1 MNIYQKLGVARVK
14 LQQKNLKK
22 SGENKFSNFRYY
34 ELADFLPS
42 INEIFAELGLLSVF
56 NLTEDKAILTI
67 INSEKTDEIQQFTT
81 PIAKVELKGCTEIQA
96 IGACSTY
103 ARRYLYM
110 NALEIT
116 ETDVL
121 DKNAGNKEVISDKPV
136 EKKEVE
142 TDKPICPIC
151 GKPTNQK
158 ALDVWGCCSTCKA
171 NKVKEAK
178 QQAEKL

>member
-1 MNIYQKLGVARVK
+1 MNIYQKLQKSRVL
-14 LQQKNLKK
+14 LQEKNLKK
-22 SGENKFSNFRYY
+22 SGENKFSNFKYY
-34 ELADFLPS
+34 ELADFLPA
-42 INEIFAELGLLSVF
+42 INKIFEEVGLSSAF

-116 ETDVL
+116 EADVL
-121 DKNAGNKEVISDKPV
+121 DKNAGNKEIISGNIT
-136 EKKEVE
+136 EK
-142 TDKPICPIC
+142 TDNKPICPIC
-151 GKPTNQK
+151 GKPTTEA
-158 ALDVWGCCSTCKA
+158 ALKSWNCCPTCKA
-171 NKVKEAK
+171 KQAKEKAGT
-178 QQAEKL
+178 L